1 MGQPEPAMNKMIRE
15 SLQLKNKMDILTLRS
30 DPRKLKIAP
39 MKSAHKPFLAIVVL
53 TVIVLYG
60 LMAIIGS

>member
-1 MGQPEPAMNKMIRE
+1 MGYLNV
-15 SLQLKNKMDILTLRS
+15 
-30 DPRKLKIAP
+30 KIQSYENVKFAP

>member
-1 MGQPEPAMNKMIRE
+1 MIVE
-15 SLQLKNKMDILTLRS
+15 SLQLKNKKNILTLRS
-30 DPRKLKIAP
+30 NPRKRKFAP

-53 TVIVLYG
+53 TVIILYG

>member
-1 MGQPEPAMNKMIRE
+1 MKTKMPA
-15 SLQLKNKMDILTLRS
+15 
-30 DPRKLKIAP
+30 

-53 TVIVLYG
+53 TVVILYG

>member
-1 MGQPEPAMNKMIRE
+1 MEYLNVKIQSTKTKIR
-15 SLQLKNKMDILTLRS
+15 
-30 DPRKLKIAP
+30 A

-53 TVIVLYG
+53 TVIILYG

>member
-1 MGQPEPAMNKMIRE
+1 MEYLDVTIQSTKTKYA
-15 SLQLKNKMDILTLRS
+15 S
-30 DPRKLKIAP
+30 

>member
-1 MGQPEPAMNKMIRE
+1 MGYLNV
-15 SLQLKNKMDILTLRS
+15 
-30 DPRKLKIAP
+30 KIPSTKTKYAP

>member
-1 MGQPEPAMNKMIRE
+1 MIEE
-15 SLQLKNKMDILTLRS
+15 SLQLKNKKDILTFRS
-30 DPRKLKIAP
+30 NLRKLNIAP